1 MPDISPDTQNRV
13 TLRPVTDAKFQAQDF
28 GKDQI
33 GRGLQAFGQG
43 IGEVAEAVK
52 TINDIHDEA
61 VVKEIDIQALAAA
74 AEAKREVENAQ
85 GKDALLAGEM
95 FNERLSNIRK
105 EAMSKLTNDRQKR
118 MFGDVF
124 ERRSVAD
131 TAAVNAKVDRETL
144 TYNVN
149 TTKGLIESHI
159 ARAADVYN
167 EADTNEFDKSV
178 ITIANQAK
186 VMASLVGDD
195 EKTLKTNTENLVGAA
210 YAGVFERMR
219 VEDPIKARKFL
230 DDHAGKVPAD
240 LETQLRQKV
249 QPAYEEMRAEQLADE
264 AIAGV
269 VEAALD
275 SRIED
280 PAASP
285 AVQPDPAK
293 AEKNATYNS
302 DPLRGKSY
310 KVVEGGQF
318 GDPRDGGKRAHG
330 GLDYAAP
337 EGTPVYPRGVAKV
350 TEIDTIGKTDAGY
363 YVKFQYADGT
373 TGSYSHLRNV
383 NVKPGD
389 TIDTDTVVGSIGRTG
404 RGGKPAYGS
413 HLHEVIRDAS
423 GRAIDPRKYRPGKP
437 DAELA
442 SPGYA
447 PKYEGNTVDIKAAY
461 AVIEKKYRDGDIS
474 LSLRK
479 EAMRAIDDR
488 ARREDVIKDR
498 AYDAQAELAV
508 EAEVAILKSG
518 GVMTNP
524 ERQIPNFGEL
534 HPNVQRDLLNRGA
547 SERESIQ
554 RASEA
559 AAALA
564 NTARVEGNY
573 PAYLGFVNMADEFPD
588 KFVKMNLEE
597 VRPDLTKEQ
606 YRTLLERQTEYR
618 RQGTYRPKLSAER
631 SQIAGVVNDLLP
643 KAQIDARDLKD
654 PASTASLR
662 RAFLREQ
669 AMIKLDRIQQK
680 EGRKLS
686 EKEVEQRVIAPL
698 IQEITVEM
706 PGWFGSVSKEQ
717 MPAYLAKMQG
727 VKFLGGPAEE

>member
-52 TINDIHDEA
+52 TVNDIHDEA

-74 AEAKREVENAQ
+74 SDAKREVENAK

-131 TAAVNAKVDRETL
+131 TAAVNAKVDRETF
-144 TYNVN
+144 TYNVD

-167 EADTNEFDKSV
+167 EADTNEFDKSI

-186 VMASLVGDD
+186 VMAALVGDD
-195 EKTLKTNTENLVGAA
+195 EQTLKSNTEKLVGAA

-293 AEKNATYNS
+293 AEKNATFNS

-318 GDPRDGGKRAHG
+318 GAPRDGGKRAHG

-423 GRAIDPRKYRPGKP
+423 GRAVDPRKYRPGQP
-437 DAELA
+437 VVDIAA
-442 SPGYA
+442 PGYA

-498 AYDAQAELAV
+498 AYDAAEQSAIEV
-508 EAEVAILKSG
+508 EVGIIQSG
-518 GVMTNP
+518 GDITDPAKQIPNWSELSPSVQRNLLNRAASNNAAIAAEAARAAEAANKATIEGNYDTYLRLEGMADTNP
-524 ERQIPNFGEL
+524 ELFMKVPLDKYRSSFPKDDW
-534 HPNVQRDLLNRGA
+534 QRLR
-547 SERESIQ
+547 
-554 RASEA
+554 
-559 AAALA
+559 
-564 NTARVEGNY
+564 
-573 PAYLGFVNMADEFPD
+573 
-588 KFVKMNLEE
+588 
-597 VRPDLTKEQ
+597 
-606 YRTLLERQTEYR
+606 RTQEEYR
-618 RQGTYRPKLSAER
+618 RQGTYRPQLAPER
-631 SQIAGVVNDLLP
+631 SKVAGLVNSVLG
-643 KAQIDARDLKD
+643 DAMLDPQKLKD
-654 PASTASLR
+654 PDSKDSKR
-662 RAFLREQ
+662 RAYLISEAMRRIDAYNQSGTKLNDAQISELVLKPLLRKVVVDSPGFFGSNE
-669 AMIKLDRIQQK
+669 
-680 EGRKLS
+680 E
-686 EKEVEQRVIAPL
+686 
-698 IQEITVEM
+698 EM
-706 PGWFGSVSKEQ
+706 PWYRANMEGYSDARVA
-717 MPAYLAKMQG
+717 P
-727 VKFLGGPAEE
+727 